1 MRIGFMD
8 IGLLRISAI
17 AALMAISA
25 GAAADPLP
33 RASRAV
39 TGAQTSVPYGW
50 VDFCQRYAGECD
62 GPATAPRD
70 LHLSARALRDL
81 SRVNAEVNARI
92 EAVSDKDHWGA
103 IDRWDYPDDGKGDCE
118 DVALLKRRTL
128 IGLGY
133 PAQALLMTV
142 VKDKNGDGHAVLTAR
157 TDRGDFVLDNLDDQV
172 KDWRAT
178 DYRFVKRQSQADV
191 NAWVAIGPPTDAPA
205 YVSR

>member
-1 MRIGFMD
+1 MRI
-8 IGLLRISAI
+8 LAI
-17 AALMAISA
+17 AVLMATA
-25 GAAADPLP
+25 GVATADPLP

-50 VDFCQRYAGECD
+50 VEFCQRYAGECD
-62 GPATAPRD
+62 GPAHTPRD
-70 LHLSARALRDL
+70 LQMSARALRDL

-92 EAVSDKDHWGA
+92 EAVSDMDHWGV
-103 IDRWDYPDDGKGDCE
+103 IDQWDYPGDGKGDCE
-118 DVALLKRRTL
+118 DVALLKRRML
-128 IGLGY
+128 VKLGY

-178 DYRFVKRQSQADV
+178 GYRFVKRQSQSDV
-191 NAWVAIGPPTDAPA
+191 NTWVAIGAPTDAPA